1 MTPDELIANYPVLHH
16 MAERDAWPR
25 IQTIGL
31 RTTTQLVEA
40 CHLDRRTRDA
50 ILTQR
55 RPQSIDLDHP
65 EIGTITVRD
74 QKPLGL
80 HNLKLTDVTIEGFL
94 ELLNTRVFM
103 WTSPERLSRLLGA
116 RPYRN
121 SVHDVLVLDTQ
132 SIVETYA
139 RNIRLTAMNTGAT
152 IFPSAPPRGA
162 ESFMTIEEFP
172 FEHRRRLGKKPQDN
186 VVELCVIGGVYN
198 VADHLLRVE
207 RRKGP
212 EVLDTLYER

>member
-1 MTPDELIANYPVLHH
+1 MTPEELIAHYPVLHH

-25 IQTIGL
+25 IQKIGL
-31 RTTTQLVEA
+31 RTTAQLVDA
-40 CHLDRRTRDA
+40 CHVDSRTRDA

-55 RPQSIDLDHP
+55 RRQFVDLDHP
-65 EIGTITVRD
+65 EVGTITVRD

-80 HNLKLTDVTIEGFL
+80 HNLKLTDVTVEGFL

-103 WTSPERLSRLLGA
+103 WTSPERLNGLLGA

-121 SVHDVLVLDTQ
+121 SIHDVLVLDTL

-139 RNIRLTAMNTGAT
+139 EDIRLTGMNTGAT

-162 ESFMTIEEFP
+162 ESFKTIEEFP
-172 FEHRRRLGKKPQDN
+172 FEQRRRLGKKLQDN
-186 VVELCVIGGVYN
+186 VVELCVIGGVDN
-198 VADHLLRVE
+198 VEDHLLRVE
-207 RRKGP
+207 RRKGA
-212 EVLDTLYER
+212 EVLDTLHVR